1 MRSSIFVAVAAVVA
15 LGLAGTAMAGPT
27 AEEQTSA
34 EQVKMCDDGLQACA
48 AGEANSCVV
57 AVKTC
62 VGEKRQQAMQLMEE
76 S

>member
-1 MRSSIFVAVAAVVA
+1 MRSSIFAAAAAVVA
-15 LGLAGTAMAGPT
+15 LALAGTAMAGPS

-34 EQVKMCDDGLQACA
+34 EQVKMCDDGLKACA

-57 AVKTC
+57 ALKTC
-62 VGEKRQQAMQLMEE
+62 VGDKRQQALQLMEE